1 MESYIGT
8 KQIKGRPMT
17 RAEYNTYRGWE
28 LPADEDGTEEVYL
41 VEYPVDVNSKP
52 NHPDHEGYIT
62 MSPKHVFDEAYKESG
77 EMTFGHAVE
86 LLKAGHKV
94 ARSGWNGKSM
104 WLKLVE
110 GRFIANTPDADFKN
124 QVGNLDICSHI
135 DMFSADQKQVV
146 GWLASQTDVLAE
158 DWGVV

>member
-28 LPADEDGTEEVYL
+28 LPADEDGTDEGML
-41 VEYPVDVNSKP
+41 KDDGKG
-52 NHPDHEGYIT
+52 HEQWDPIET
-62 MSPKHVFDEAYKESG
+62 FNIDFKASG

-86 LLKAGHKV
+86 LLKAGQKV
-94 ARSGWNGKSM
+94 ARSGWNGKGM
-104 WLKLVE
+104 FVYLVGGSTFTVNRSPLNKFYLNGTE
-110 GRFIANTPDADFKN
+110 VTYRPHMDLVTADGSISTWAPSNSDA
-124 QVGNLDICSHI
+124 
-135 DMFSADQKQVV
+135 
-146 GWLASQTDVLAE
+146 LAE

>member
-28 LPADEDGTEEVYL
+28 LPADEDGTDEGML
-41 VEYPVDVNSKP
+41 KDDGKG
-52 NHPDHEGYIT
+52 HEQWDPIET
-62 MSPKHVFDEAYKESG
+62 FKRDFKASG